1 MPRSY
6 KIKERIQE
14 VNRKWNLFQTPGNTV
29 GVQQKIRCRLE
40 TRLKVLIEK
49 GLIKPSHEHNKIR
62 VKLSGDGTNVGKHLH
77 VINVSFTILEE
88 GSQAMAADG
97 NHLIAVVKVPE
108 NYDNLLV
115 ALGDIRDEV
124 EELTHISVGDL
135 CVEIEWFLG
144 GDWKFLACVCG
155 LGAAHATCPC
165 IWCKCLL
172 YDHYDGTKTW
182 SLTDIS
188 NGARTIKE
196 ILEFARSRKAQFN
209 VKHVPLFPSI
219 PLDHFIIDTLHL
231 FLRICDNLIN
241 LLILQLRREDAIDK
255 KRCFNEGLDLSK

>member
-14 VNRKWNLFQTPGNTV
+14 INRKWNLFHTLGNTV

-49 GLIKPSHEHNKIR
+49 GLMKPSHEHNKIR

-77 VINVSFTILEE
+77 VINVTFTILEE

-135 CVEIEWFLG
+135 CVEIEWFLW

-155 LGAAHATCPC
+155 LGAAYATCPC
-165 IWCKCLL
+165 I
-172 YDHYDGTKTW
+172 
-182 SLTDIS
+182 
-188 NGARTIKE
+188 
-196 ILEFARSRKAQFN
+196 
-209 VKHVPLFPSI
+209 
-219 PLDHFIIDTLHL
+219 
-231 FLRICDNLIN
+231 
-241 LLILQLRREDAIDK
+241 
-255 KRCFNEGLDLSK
+255 